1 MLPDW
6 FLGGLI
12 RPDKSTSS
20 KPGPLSQ
27 YSLAWG
33 IFMLFHTSFTV
44 MIHTVS
50 TFLTLTLAIWRFI
63 MIKYP
68 SKAIDLCTLS
78 RCKALLVLGFGNYP
92 NMSSSPTG
100 LYVYNENTP
109 NCSLTRGQ
117 TDYERYTWKGTTYS
131 LPNTNH
137 SLPNME

>member
-1 MLPDW
+1 MC
-6 FLGGLI
+6 
-12 RPDKSTSS
+12 
-20 KPGPLSQ
+20 Q

-78 RCKALLVLGFGNYP
+78 RCKTLLVLGFGNYP
-92 NMSSSPTG
+92 I
-100 LYVYNENTP
+100 
-109 NCSLTRGQ
+109 
-117 TDYERYTWKGTTYS
+117 
-131 LPNTNH
+131 
-137 SLPNME
+137 